1 MNAPL
6 RRLSVAVLVLFGLLL
21 VNVNYLQVVRAEAL
35 HNDSHNSRL
44 IAEEYSRQR
53 GPIVVGG
60 KQVARSIET
69 NDRLKYLRK
78 YSDGPLYAPA
88 TGFYSLVYGAT
99 GIEQQ
104 ANSVLAGTDDSL
116 FVRRIIDL
124 LTGVKPKGGSVKLTL
139 NPDAKKAGYDGLR
152 ARKARGAVVAIDP
165 STGAILAMVST
176 PSFDPN
182 ELASHDTAEVRESY
196 NRLNARPSRPM
207 LNRAIRQTYPPGST
221 FKIVTAAAA
230 LESGRY
236 TPDTEVD
243 NGARLDLPLTDTELP
258 NYTNAPC
265 NPAGTATLTD
275 ALMQSCNVAF
285 GKLGIELGDDAIR
298 AQAEKFGF
306 NEAFEVPMRSVAS
319 RYPEDLDAPQ
329 TALSAIGQFDVRATP
344 LQMAMVVAA
353 VANRGVLMAP
363 YLIQDVLAP
372 NFTVLDSTKPRTLGE
387 AVSPQTA
394 ADLTEMLVAVV
405 EDGTGTNAQIPGIQ
419 VAGKTGTAQQGRGK
433 KPHAWFVSFAPA
445 DVDPKVAVAVV
456 LEEGGDAPEVS
467 GNQLAAPI
475 AQEVMKAVLGR

>member
-1 MNAPL
+1 
-6 RRLSVAVLVLFGLLL
+6 
-21 VNVNYLQVVRAEAL
+21 
-35 HNDSHNSRL
+35 
-44 IAEEYSRQR
+44 
-53 GPIVVGG
+53 
-60 KQVARSIET
+60 
-69 NDRLKYLRK
+69 
-78 YSDGPLYAPA
+78 
-88 TGFYSLVYGAT
+88 
-99 GIEQQ
+99 
-104 ANSVLAGTDDSL
+104 
-116 FVRRIIDL
+116 
-124 LTGVKPKGGSVKLTL
+124 
-139 NPDAKKAGYDGLR
+139 
-152 ARKARGAVVAIDP
+152 
-165 STGAILAMVST
+165 
-176 PSFDPN
+176 
-182 ELASHDTAEVRESY
+182 
-196 NRLNARPSRPM
+196 
-207 LNRAIRQTYPPGST
+207 
-221 FKIVTAAAA
+221 
-230 LESGRY
+230 
-236 TPDTEVD
+236 
-243 NGARLDLPLTDTELP
+243 
-258 NYTNAPC
+258 
-265 NPAGTATLTD
+265 
-275 ALMQSCNVAF
+275 MQSCNVAF

-372 NFTVLDSTKPRTLGE
+372 NFTVLDSTKPRSLGE

>member
-1 MNAPL
+1 
-6 RRLSVAVLVLFGLLL
+6 
-21 VNVNYLQVVRAEAL
+21 
-35 HNDSHNSRL
+35 
-44 IAEEYSRQR
+44 
-53 GPIVVGG
+53 
-60 KQVARSIET
+60 
-69 NDRLKYLRK
+69 
-78 YSDGPLYAPA
+78 
-88 TGFYSLVYGAT
+88 
-99 GIEQQ
+99 
-104 ANSVLAGTDDSL
+104 
-116 FVRRIIDL
+116 
-124 LTGVKPKGGSVKLTL
+124 
-139 NPDAKKAGYDGLR
+139 
-152 ARKARGAVVAIDP
+152 
-165 STGAILAMVST
+165 
-176 PSFDPN
+176 
-182 ELASHDTAEVRESY
+182 
-196 NRLNARPSRPM
+196 
-207 LNRAIRQTYPPGST
+207 
-221 FKIVTAAAA
+221 
-230 LESGRY
+230 
-236 TPDTEVD
+236 
-243 NGARLDLPLTDTELP
+243 
-258 NYTNAPC
+258 
-265 NPAGTATLTD
+265 
-275 ALMQSCNVAF
+275 VAF

-306 NEAFEVPMRSVAS
+306 NEAFEVSMRSVAS

-363 YLIQDVLAP
+363 YLVQDVLAP
-372 NFTVLDSTKPRTLGE
+372 NFTVLDSHKPSSLGE